1 MIMAKKDET
10 KTGLLTKEQKDN
22 LLGLG
27 EQVETATKRL
37 ALLKELGL
45 GVSDLEDKL
54 EWVKKRKDIF
64 LEKGGSWMSLIF

>member
-54 EWVKKRKDIF
+54 EWVKKRRDIL
-64 LEKGGSWMSLIF
+64 LEKG